1 LVGRSHAIKLL
12 PCGWSED
19 GLQTF
24 NKIARELII
33 NRKEHGDE
41 FDKAFKT
48 RIEQQMASSSTNKK
62 GKRKRQCV
70 DTYNDLHQGELTTKG
85 GDNSDDESEHWVMKN
100 LFMV

>member
-1 LVGRSHAIKLL
+1 LVGHSDTIQLL

-33 NRKEHGDE
+33 NRKENGDE
-41 FDKAFKT
+41 FDKVFKT
-48 RIEQQMASSSTNKK
+48 RIEQEMASSATTKN

-70 DTYNDLHQGELTTKG
+70 ETYNDLQGELVTTKG
-85 GDNSDDESEHWVMKN
+85 EDNSDDESEHWVQKN
-100 LFMV
+100 VFMV